1 MHRILKTGICLV
13 VMVSVVMALGL
24 AGCKKKGKD
33 NAAGPSDD
41 KQSEPNEN
49 TNNDQAGQP
58 AGSAPSDPAAAPA
71 TAPAAPAAPAATPA
85 APAAAPAATAVKTG
99 KTSEKVKLEFFVMS
113 QCPFGTQVEKAIDPV
128 LDKMGANI
136 DFNLEFIGNK
146 DPNQETGYNAMHGQ
160 SEVKGNIWQLCAINH
175 YAADFK
181 YMDFILC
188 QNKNMRAIPT
198 NGESCAKEVGM
209 DVAKMKGCAEGQE
222 GKDLYGASI
231 QKAQSKKATGSPT
244 IFLSGRRYGGGRTEN
259 DFMRSICNE
268 FKGTRPEACANIPEP
283 VKVATIVLT
292 DTRCKACNSQRLVGR
307 LKSLFPGL
315 TETTYNYATDAGRA
329 KYDEMVKA
337 NGPLLLPALLF
348 TDNVKEGEGYQR
360 VQRYLKPFGPYLV
373 LAIGAKWDPTSEIC
387 DDKVDNTGNGK
398 VDCDDP
404 SCTAQLICR
413 KEQKNKLDVFVMSQ
427 CPYGVRALDAMDEV
441 LKNFGDGLDF
451 EIHFIADVDANT
463 ASGFRAL
470 HGEPEVRENIR
481 ELCAIKHYTKNHK
494 YMDYILC
501 RNKNIRSENWQEC
514 AVKGIDAKVIEKC
527 ASGVE
532 GKALHGNDIK
542 VAKSLGISASP
553 TWLANNKHK
562 FSGVDAETIRKNV
575 CIYNPGLKNCDKKL
589 SGQAPGGRAPAGACG
604 K

>member
-1 MHRILKTGICLV
+1 MHRILKTGFCLV
-13 VMVSVVMALGL
+13 LMVSVVMALGI
-24 AGCKKKGKD
+24 AGCKKKGNDDNQGPQDTQGSPGGNEDPNKNNAGETAD
-33 NAAGPSDD
+33 NAG
-41 KQSEPNEN
+41 KN
-49 TNNDQAGQP
+49 
-58 AGSAPSDPAAAPA
+58 PAAAPA
-71 TAPAAPAAPAATPA
+71 APSAPAAAPS
-85 APAAAPAATAVKTG
+85 APAAAPAKSTVKTG
-99 KTSEKVKLEFFVMS
+99 KTDEKVKLEFYVMS
-113 QCPFGTQVEKAIDPV
+113 QCPFGTQVEAAIDPV

-136 DFNLEFIGNK
+136 DFHLEFIGNK

-198 NGESCAKEVGM
+198 NGESCAQEVGL
-209 DVAKMKGCAEGQE
+209 DVAKMKACAEGQE
-222 GKDLYGASI
+222 GKDLFGASLE
-231 QKAQSKKATGSPT
+231 KAQSKKATGSPT

-283 VKVATIVLT
+283 VKVETIVLT

-315 TETTYNYATDAGRA
+315 SETTYNYATDAGRA

-337 NGPLLLPALLF
+337 NGPLLLPAILF
-348 TDNVKEGEGYQR
+348 TDSVKKGEGYQR
-360 VQRYLKPFGPYLV
+360 VQRYLKPYGAYSV
-373 LAIGAKWDPTSEIC
+373 LAIGAKWDPTAEIC
-387 DDKVDNTGNGK
+387 DDKTDNTGNGK
-398 VDCDDP
+398 VDCEDP
-404 SCTAQLICR
+404 TCTAQLICR

-427 CPYGVRALDAMDEV
+427 CPYGVRALNAMDEV
-441 LKNFGDGLDF
+441 LKNFGDDLDF
-451 EIHFIADVDANT
+451 EIHFINDVDPNSKT
-463 ASGFRAL
+463 GFSSL
-470 HGEPEVRENIR
+470 KGDTEVRENIR
-481 ELCAIKHYTKNHK
+481 ELCAITHYPKNHK

-514 AVKGIDAKVIEKC
+514 AVNGIDVKVIEKC
-527 ASGVE
+527 STGGE
-532 GKALHGNDIK
+532 GKTLLGNDLK
-542 VAKSLGISASP
+542 LAKSLGISASP

-562 FSGVDAETIRKNV
+562 FSGVDAETIRKNI

-589 SGQAPGGRAPAGACG
+589 SGQAPGGAAPAGACG